1 MLNRRSSKTI
11 NGTTIA
17 YVYDG
22 AQAIAEVT
30 NGSISANLLTGLM
43 IDEALARYTQAG
55 ARTYITDAL
64 GSVIAQASDTQA
76 IDNYYAYT
84 PYGETTAL
92 GPDGGNAS
100 QYTARENDGTGL
112 YYYRARYYDPV
123 LKRFIAEDPI
133 GLAGGLNG
141 YSYAD
146 GNPVSNTDPSGTIVP
161 VAGIYARCV
170 AQCMAMAA
178 VTAAL
183 PGGGGLDCFNIGDA
197 AGECLLE
204 CLDPRNWGGG
214 GKGGM
219 GATAKGK
226 GGKGGGTS
234 AQGKPPKNATGTLD
248 HVQKNGGQPPPG
260 QKGGGT
266 FQNDGRGGGDVLPKT
281 DSTGKAITYKEYDV
295 KPYQQGVNRGP
306 ERIVVG
312 SDGAA
317 YYTNN
322 HYGTFTKIP

>member
-123 LKRFIAEDPI
+123 LKRFIAEDPELHFVAVVQSQRVK
-133 GLAGGLNG
+133 LAGL
-141 YSYAD
+141 
-146 GNPVSNTDPSGTIVP
+146 
-161 VAGIYARCV
+161 
-170 AQCMAMAA
+170 
-178 VTAAL
+178 
-183 PGGGGLDCFNIGDA
+183 GGGLDRYPFA
-197 AGECLLE
+197 AEVVQGQRVLQLGC
-204 CLDPRNWGGG
+204 GGL
-214 GKGGM
+214 
-219 GATAKGK
+219 A
-226 GGKGGGTS
+226 
-234 AQGKPPKNATGTLD
+234 
-248 HVQKNGGQPPPG
+248 V
-260 QKGGGT
+260 
-266 FQNDGRGGGDVLPKT
+266 
-281 DSTGKAITYKEYDV
+281 
-295 KPYQQGVNRGP
+295 
-306 ERIVVG
+306 
-312 SDGAA
+312 
-317 YYTNN
+317 
-322 HYGTFTKIP
+322 